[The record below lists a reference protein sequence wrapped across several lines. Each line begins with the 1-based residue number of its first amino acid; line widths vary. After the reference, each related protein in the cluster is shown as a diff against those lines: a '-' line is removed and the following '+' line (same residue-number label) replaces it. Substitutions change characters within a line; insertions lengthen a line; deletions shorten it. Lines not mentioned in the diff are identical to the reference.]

1 MVVAKLHR
9 INFGR
14 GTIGMILTDEPVEKA
29 LNRFLLTRRYLK
41 VEWIEWIETTEVPL
55 TANKPSTAAHELTRY
70 L

>member
-14 GTIGMILTDEPVEKA
+14 GTIGTILTDEPVEKA
-29 LNRFLLTRRYLK
+29 LNRFLLTRPYLK
-41 VEWIEWIETTEVPL
+41 VEWIETTEVPL
-55 TANKPSTAAHELTRY
+55 TANKPATAAHELSRH